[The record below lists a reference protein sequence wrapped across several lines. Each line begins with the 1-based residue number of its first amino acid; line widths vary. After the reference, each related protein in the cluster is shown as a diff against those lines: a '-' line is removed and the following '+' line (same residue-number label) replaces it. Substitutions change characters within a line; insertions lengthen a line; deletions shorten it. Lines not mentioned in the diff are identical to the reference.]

1 MIRIQKKI
9 RNKYKLIQFQRANIF
24 KKKVE
29 AALVQLK
36 TVKRKDLE
44 QDASNVLENVY
55 RVSKFR
61 DHLNTAI

>member
-1 MIRIQKKI
+1 M

>member
-1 MIRIQKKI
+1 M

-44 QDASNVLENVY
+44 QDASNVLETVY